1 MKQRST
7 LSSIRFGIQYANRP
21 DYPARDTTTMRRV
34 DNMTKTTQ
42 HLCKLFSAI
51 ALAGCASYS
60 MAADTIKI
68 ALAGPVTG
76 AVAQYGEMQFVGANM
91 AIEQIN
97 KAGGVDGAQL
107 EGVVYDDACDPK
119 QAVAV
124 ANKIVN
130 DGISFVVGHLC
141 SSSTQ
146 PASDIYEDEGILMIT
161 AASTSPD
168 ITARGYELIFRT
180 IGLDNMQGPTA
191 GDYIADHVKPK
202 AVAVVHDKQQYG
214 EGIAT
219 AVRDTLK
226 EKGINVVAFEGINAG
241 DKDFSA
247 LIAKLKRANVD
258 FVYYGGYHPELG
270 LLLRQ
275 SKEKGLTARFMGPEG
290 VGNKEI
296 SAIAGPASE
305 GMLVTLPRSF
315 DQEPKNQALVEA
327 FKAKKQDPSG
337 PFVFPA
343 YAAVQVIAEGIEKAG
358 STDTEKV
365 AAALRA
371 NTFDT
376 PTGSLAFDEKGDL
389 KDFSFVVYEWHQDG
403 TKTEAQ

>member
-1 MKQRST
+1 MKHTQR
-7 LSSIRFGIQYANRP
+7 LS
-21 DYPARDTTTMRRV
+21 
-34 DNMTKTTQ
+34 
-42 HLCKLFSAI
+42 KLFV
-51 ALAGCASYS
+51 ALALSGMASTG

-68 ALAGPVTG
+68 GLAGPVTG
-76 AVAQYGEMQFVGANM
+76 PVAQYGEMQFIGAQM

-97 KAGGVDGAQL
+97 KAGGVDGHPL

-130 DGISFVVGHLC
+130 DGVKFVVGHLC
-141 SSSTQ
+141 SSSSQ

-168 ITARGYELIFRT
+168 ITARGYKLIFRT

-191 GDYIADHVKPK
+191 ANFIAEKIKPK
-202 AVAVVHDKQQYG
+202 NVAVIHDKQQYG

-219 AVRDTLK
+219 EVKATL
-226 EKGINVVAFEGINAG
+226 EGKGIKVGVFEGVNAG
-241 DKDFSA
+241 DKDFSS
-247 LIAKLKRANVD
+247 LIARLKKEGVD

-275 SKEKGLTARFMGPEG
+275 SNERGLNVRFMGPEG
-290 VGNKEI
+290 VGNSEI

-305 GMLVTLPRSF
+305 GMYVTLPKSF
-315 DQEPKNQALVEA
+315 DQDPKNKALVEA

-343 YAAVQVIAEGIEKAG
+343 YAAVQVMAEAMEKAG
-358 STDTEKV
+358 SSEPEEV

-376 PTGSLAFDEKGDL
+376 PTGTLGFDAKGDL
-389 KDFSFVVYEWHQDG
+389 KDFQFVVYEWHQDG
-403 TKTEAQ
+403 SKTEAK